1 MATTGGAVIERCP
14 KCKGVINFVIGG
26 RTIKLQ
32 SDGDVTVLVSR
43 QRRTETYDGEFTM
56 EERNPKITA
65 TLVVPLDLRVSLIQ
79 DLCDIPVVVE
89 LCDGRT
95 FSSEHSSN
103 VSDNPYD
110 AKKNLQPIEL
120 ICDAIVEI
128 LPTASGVATSIGG
141 AL

>member
-1 MATTGGAVIERCP
+1 MALDSCP
-14 KCKGVINFVIGG
+14 KCKGVLNFVIDG
-26 RTIKLQ
+26 RTIRLQ
-32 SDGDVTVLVSR
+32 SDGDVTVLVSN

-65 TLVVPLDLRVSLIQ
+65 TLVVPLDLYVTYFQ
-79 DLCDIPVVVE
+79 ELCDIAVVVE

-95 FSSEHSSN
+95 FSSEHASN

-120 ICDAIVEI
+120 ICDNIVEM
-128 LPTASGVATSIGG
+128 LPQATGTATTIGG
-141 AL
+141 GIA

>member
-1 MATTGGAVIERCP
+1 MPMEWCP
-14 KCKGVINFVIGG
+14 KCKGVLNFKLAGEIL
-26 RTIKLQ
+26 RLQ
-32 SDGDVTVLVSR
+32 SDGDVTILSSN

-65 TLVVPLDLRVSLIQ
+65 TLVVPNTTYVWAIQ
-79 DLCDIPVVVE
+79 ELCDVQCVVE

-95 FSSEHSSN
+95 FATEHASN

-120 ICDAIVEI
+120 ICDEIVEQ
-128 LPTASGVATSIGG
+128 LPVAGGAFVGIGG
-141 AL
+141 GLGV